1 MQERRSFILD
11 GHARFWRLFKHPIG
25 ADEQVKIAPPIV
37 DVTDAPAEAWPR
49 IIAARKHGDGQLWA
63 TNRRAFLD
71 NRGTVLREWSWDSLA
86 SVQVIPGY
94 LGVVFTRW
102 LTVEATYAAACG
114 RLDEWY
120 AELPSRNGAVA
131 VNSASATHG
140 DAVISPL
147 VSDGVTGTPTWVS
160 AARSASGWRVATVQR
175 LVRT

>member
-1 MQERRSFILD
+1 VTQPRSLNSTEKHTLRHMQERRSFILD

-49 IIAARKHGDGQLWA
+49 IIAARKHGDGQLWV

-86 SVQVIPGY
+86 SVHIIPGY
-94 LGVVFTRW
+94 LGVVFTPKVGHGVAVIRQVVKDTDVQSRYAPYYRW

-120 AELPSRNGAVA
+120 AELPSRMG
-131 VNSASATHG
+131 
-140 DAVISPL
+140 
-147 VSDGVTGTPTWVS
+147 
-160 AARSASGWRVATVQR
+160 RSR
-175 LVRT
+175 